1 MSTHLLLAELKTA
14 FLQMGIK
21 EEDSDAFRFL
31 LNINDRKEHLRFARI
46 PFGAEA
52 RLIMLGAT
60 LQHHFNQQ
68 SLAYEKTIESL
79 GENTYVGN
87 LKTGSDVR
95 ELSRFKEEAT
105 ETLETANFPV
115 HKGKSDVQELDE
127 EPNPSKIIGLMWDKK
142 QDTLEIQVK
151 MNENS
156 SATKT
161 IYFE

>member
-1 MSTHLLLAELKTA
+1 M
-14 FLQMGIK
+14 
-21 EEDSDAFRFL
+21 
-31 LNINDRKEHLRFARI
+31 RFARI

-52 RLIMLGAT
+52 RLFMLGAT

-105 ETLETANFPV
+105 ETLETAKFPV
-115 HKGKSDVQELDE
+115 YKEKSDVQELDE

>member
-1 MSTHLLLAELKTA
+1 M
-14 FLQMGIK
+14 
-21 EEDSDAFRFL
+21 
-31 LNINDRKEHLRFARI
+31 
-46 PFGAEA
+46 
-52 RLIMLGAT
+52 
-60 LQHHFNQQ
+60 
-68 SLAYEKTIESL
+68 
-79 GENTYVGN
+79 GN

-105 ETLETANFPV
+105 ETLETAKFPV

>member
-31 LNINDRKEHLRFARI
+31 LNKNDRKEHLRFARI

-52 RLIMLGAT
+52 RLFMLGAT

-68 SLAYEKTIESL
+68 SLVIESL

-95 ELSRFKEEAT
+95 ELSRFKEEAI
-105 ETLETANFPV
+105 EILKTAKFPL
-115 HKGKSDVQELDE
+115 HKGNSDVQELDE